1 MTDDADF
8 NAALDPTFF
17 DGRLL
22 IEITAWDWNL
32 RLTIAP
38 VRAGSRS
45 QPLKGLDYG
54 RDFIIRGRIRAPHT
68 LRGRSI
74 KVTLSPFGPRV
85 RFGQGGLKHVGVLTA
100 SPSGGETDHEAVLM
114 LPESAIPST
123 ATSLASIWKYL
134 QVLTF
139 DEGAEGAKISA
150 YFFAAEI
157 HPNLREWADAE

>member
-8 NAALDPTFF
+8 NAALDPAFF
-17 DGRLL
+17 DGRLM
-22 IEITAWDWNL
+22 IEITAWNWNL
-32 RLTIAP
+32 RVAISLAP
-38 VRAGSRS
+38 TRSRS

-54 RDFIIRGRIRAPHT
+54 RDFTIRGRIRAPHA

-74 KVTLSPFGPRV
+74 KVTLSPFGPSV
-85 RFGQGGLKHVGVLTA
+85 RFGQGGLKHVGLLTVCPPGA
-100 SPSGGETDHEAVLM
+100 ENDHEAVLM

-139 DEGAEGAKISA
+139 NEGAEGAKISA
-150 YFFAAEI
+150 YFFSAAI
-157 HPNLREWADAE
+157 PPNLQDWADAD

>member
-32 RLTIAP
+32 RVAISRAP
-38 VRAGSRS
+38 TRSRS

-54 RDFIIRGRIRAPHT
+54 RDFTVRGRIRAPHA

-100 SPSGGETDHEAVLM
+100 SPSGGETDYEAVLM
-114 LPESAIPST
+114 LPESAISST

-139 DEGAEGAKISA
+139 DEGAEGAKTSA

-157 HPNLREWADAE
+157 HPNLREWADAD